1 MVKKFVDKKSSKTY
15 KLVYRSQEDPLAFEE
30 GTSERVFV
38 AVNKNESGKGGRSR
52 DADQTVQQSLR
63 DLQLDA
69 IPEEE
74 LDQQAGKAALY
85 GIYLDDRE
93 YDYTKHL
100 RPVGTGGGVFLDVA
114 AKKEKHSGIGLLGM
128 DSDSEDEDDDDNV
141 AVMHSGSASHQAGTF
156 QLPAEVLPS
165 RHRMNIKAE
174 AFPSGLQP
182 NMDLNVRE
190 ALEALDDEEAE
201 ELDDDFLDKLN
212 ADCPPSGTEDE
223 YDGQDA
229 SDDDDD
235 YFDDDDDADF
245 DPNDVFA
252 QVRKMKARQRQ
263 LASGDSDDEFDG
275 SQPGAS
281 SGWRGARTASTGFS
295 MSSSAMYRNEN
306 LTFLDEQFDAI
317 EALYEQDDSE
327 SEEERYDEHG
337 HHIPQFDEH
346 GNQKSISTRADFAD
360 VMDDFLQNY
369 ELAGKKMHVIVEG
382 GTGVGKLSTVRDAF
396 LDETKSKEENK
407 KALLST
413 GLRLIEETN
422 AKTKKQNEEEL
433 SQYFKQKERTPWDCQ
448 TILTTYSTLDN
459 HPATIY
465 ERKTPQIR
473 VNRRTGFP
481 MVEPVAS
488 DSEQGKG
495 ANSDDD
501 VEMDGADEDAAKE
514 NKGKPRPKDE
524 SKEEKRARKKQIQ
537 DEKRNRREEKKETR
551 EVFAEKKDRKKQSKQ
566 DRAQYVV
573 HLS

>member
-1 MVKKFVDKKSSKTY
+1 MGKQFIDKKSAKTY

-30 GTSERVFV
+30 GASERVFV
-38 AVNKNESGKGGRSR
+38 SVNKNESSRSSRGK

-63 DLQLDA
+63 DLRLDDIA
-69 IPEEE
+69 EEE

-100 RPVGTGGGVFLDVA
+100 RSVGTGGGVLLNVA
-114 AKKEKHSGIGLLGM
+114 AKKEKQAGIEILDM
-128 DSDSEDEDDDDNV
+128 DEGSEDDEDR
-141 AVMHSGSASHQAGTF
+141 AAAGSSSSAPQQTGRF
-156 QLPAEVLPS
+156 RLPAEVLPS
-165 RHRMNIKAE
+165 RHRMNIKAD
-174 AFPSGLQP
+174 AVPIGLQP

-190 ALEALDDEEAE
+190 ALEALDDEDAD

-212 ADCPPSGTEDE
+212 ADGPPSDAEGE
-223 YDGQDA
+223 YEEA
-229 SDDDDD
+229 SDDD
-235 YFDDDDDADF
+235 YFDDDEDADF

-252 QVRKMKARQRQ
+252 QVRKMKAARQRQ
-263 LASGDSDDEFDG
+263 LASDGSDDECAG
-275 SQPGAS
+275 SQLGAG

-317 EALYEQDDSE
+317 EAMYEHEDTD
-327 SEEERYDEHG
+327 SEEERYDERG
-337 HHIPQFDEH
+337 HHIPQYDEH
-346 GNQKSISTRADFAD
+346 GNEKSISTRADFD
-360 VMDDFLQNY
+360 NVLTDFLENY
-369 ELAGKKMHVIVEG
+369 ELAGKKLHVIVEG
-382 GTGVGKLSTVRDAF
+382 GTGAGKLGTVRDAF

-407 KALLST
+407 KELLST

-422 AKTKKQNEEEL
+422 AKTKKQDDEEL
-433 SQYFKQKERTPWDCQ
+433 AQYFKEKERTPWDCQ

-465 ERKTPQIR
+465 EKRAPQIK

-481 MVEPVAS
+481 MVQAPTG
-488 DSEQGKG
+488 DNEQRKG
-495 ANSDDD
+495 ANSDED
-501 VEMDGADEDAAKE
+501 VDMDGADDDDDDDDVTKE
-514 NKGKPRPKDE
+514 NKGKSRPKDE

-537 DEKRNRREEKKETR
+537 EDKRSRREVKKETR
-551 EVFAEKKDRKKQSKQ
+551 EVFAEKKDRKKQSKL

-573 HLS
+573 HLA